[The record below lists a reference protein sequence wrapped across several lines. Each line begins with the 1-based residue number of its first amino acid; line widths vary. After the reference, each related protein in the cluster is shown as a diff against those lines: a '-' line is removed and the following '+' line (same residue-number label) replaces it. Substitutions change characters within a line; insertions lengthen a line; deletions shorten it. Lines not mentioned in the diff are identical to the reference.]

1 MITKIQ
7 VQNFKSL
14 ENLSLD
20 CSYLNVLTG
29 LNGMGKSSIIQ
40 ILLLLRQSYERGLL
54 QEGLALNG
62 DLVQIGLVKDALYEF
77 ADIEELNFKLDF
89 FVNNQ
94 EIKKDWRFIRD
105 VNDIDNPEEERT
117 YSGSDFMPYSTEEDA
132 DKFRDLKDLNILS
145 LFKHNAFK
153 YLNADRWVKNE
164 YETSDFNV
172 VRNKNLGKHGQYTA
186 HYLDYFG
193 TQKVS
198 DELVF
203 EGTDNNELAFQVS
216 AWMSY
221 ISPGTKVKTERVSGS
236 ESIKLRY
243 VFEEDGINTTELKPL
258 NVGFGITYILPVLV
272 ALLSAKKGDILVI
285 ENPESHVHPKAQS
298 IIGQL
303 IAKVATIGI
312 QIFVETHSDHLLNGI
327 RIAVKNGVFN
337 ESIKLFFFDRI
348 KSKEKAKIYSTY
360 QSPVIE
366 QDGNVSFW
374 PDDFFDQ
381 AVKDLNYLFDI

>member
-1 MITKIQ
+1 MITKIE

-89 FVNNQ
+89 FTDNQ
-94 EIKKDWRFIRD
+94 KVIKDWRFIRD
-105 VNDIDNPEEERT
+105 VNDLNNSEEERT
-117 YSGSDFMPYSTEEDA
+117 YSGSDFMPYSTKEDA
-132 DKFRDLKDLNILS
+132 DKFKDLTDLNTLS

-153 YLNADRWVKNE
+153 YLHADRWVKNE

-172 VRNKNLGKHGQYTA
+172 VRNRNLGKHGQYTS
-186 HYLDYFG
+186 HFLDYFG
-193 TQKVS
+193 TEKVFE
-198 DELVF
+198 ELAF

-243 VFEEDGINTTELKPL
+243 IFEEDGINTTELKPL

-303 IAKVATIGI
+303 IAKVASIGV

-327 RIAVKNGVFN
+327 RIAVKNGILHKNV
-337 ESIKLFFFDRI
+337 KLFFFDRVKVVE
-348 KSKEKAKIYSTY
+348 KSKMFTDFKTPILD
-360 QSPVIE
+360 
-366 QDGNVSFW
+366 QDGRIDFW
-374 PDDFFDQ
+374 PEDFFDEWDNNLM
-381 AVKDLNYLFDI
+381 KLL